1 MFFAAFHVLQRAPQ
15 ALRVDD
21 LAWLCCIHAL
31 RSFQPGYTVSS
42 RYLASG
48 GAKLK
53 GKKRTEALESLEGWK
68 EVCGYVA
75 PGLYN
80 IIMAT

>member
-1 MFFAAFHVLQRAPQ
+1 L
-15 ALRVDD
+15 
-21 LAWLCCIHAL
+21 LCWFNDL
-31 RSFQPGYTVSS
+31 RSLQPGYTVSS

-75 PGLYN
+75 PSLHN
-80 IIMAT
+80 VIMAA